1 MQSEPEP
8 DLAMDSL
15 EDLFDLEAPVGLLS
29 APIAEEGVMMGET
42 EDLSDLYEPPT
53 DNVDEQPMDLYDE
66 LPDEPARPQLHLV
79 SREDQPF
86 GQAID
91 DFVENLRKLTD
102 ECLDD

>member
-1 MQSEPEP
+1 MWTSSP
-8 DLAMDSL
+8 S
-15 EDLFDLEAPVGLLS
+15 
-29 APIAEEGVMMGET
+29 IC
-42 EDLSDLYEPPT
+42 PT
-53 DNVDEQPMDLYDE
+53 NFLTSQPG
-66 LPDEPARPQLHLV
+66 RSSTFV

>member
-1 MQSEPEP
+1 MLQAPRDSDGAIPRVLEVVGGPE
-8 DLAMDSL
+8 
-15 EDLFDLEAPVGLLS
+15 EEVGGRAELVLL
-29 APIAEEGVMMGET
+29 
-42 EDLSDLYEPPT
+42 
-53 DNVDEQPMDLYDE
+53 
-66 LPDEPARPQLHLV
+66 LV